1 MARWL
6 ASLRQSQVLDFNCGL
21 PTNPRSGNCQ
31 PGSRRHRSEVL
42 ETVVLAH
49 ASLGPAFAASPLQS
63 GNFSAVSLDLPG
75 PLLISTRRFGDE
87 RGFFLETYSARDFAA
102 LGIEESFV
110 QDNHSLSAAVGTIRG
125 LHFQLPPQAQA
136 KLVRVLRGAILDVAV
151 DLRRSSPTYGRHVA
165 VELSAANGLQLYI
178 PAGFAHGFC
187 TLEPDTEVAYKV
199 SAPYSPAHDRS
210 LAWDDPDLALPWPF
224 GAANVTLSEKDR
236 GAPRL
241 RDLPPCFD

>member
-1 MARWL
+1 MVSVRDSCSP
-6 ASLRQSQVLDFNCGL
+6 ASGE
-21 PTNPRSGNCQ
+21 PR
-31 PGSRRHRSEVL
+31 L
-42 ETVVLAH
+42 E
-49 ASLGPAFAASPLQS
+49 S
-63 GNFSAVSLDLPG
+63 GNFRAVPLGLPG
-75 PLLISTRRFGDE
+75 PLLISARRFGDE
-87 RGFFLETYSARDFAA
+87 RGFFTETYSVRDFAA
-102 LGIEESFV
+102 LGIAETFV
-110 QDNHSLSAAVGTIRG
+110 QDNQSLSAAVGTIRG
-125 LHFQLPPQAQA
+125 LHFQSPPQAQA
-136 KLVRVLRGAILDVAV
+136 KLVRVLRGAILDIAV
-151 DLRRSSPTYGRHVA
+151 DLRRSSPSYGRHVA

-178 PAGFAHGFC
+178 PEGFAHGFC